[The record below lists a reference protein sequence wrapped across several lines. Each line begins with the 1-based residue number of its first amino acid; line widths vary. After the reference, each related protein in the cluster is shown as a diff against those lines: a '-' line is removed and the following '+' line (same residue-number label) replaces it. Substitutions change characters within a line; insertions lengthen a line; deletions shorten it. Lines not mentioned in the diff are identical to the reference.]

1 MYNVGDEVKV
11 KIDGKLLN
19 AKITE
24 KHDDGYIVKILTGKK
39 GRPRNVDVVESQIKD

>member
-24 KHDDGYIVKILTGKK
+24 KHDGGYVVKIITGKK
-39 GRPRNVDVVESQIKD
+39 GRPHIYDVVESQIKK